1 MEAAVAADDDDNDE
15 GVDDDDDEA
24 PFEFPLPEGKFRA
37 GFLPR

>member
-1 MEAAVAADDDDNDE
+1 MEVAVAADDDDNDE

-24 PFEFPLPEGKFRA
+24 AFEFPLPEGKFCA

>member
-15 GVDDDDDEA
+15 GVDDDDEA
-24 PFEFPLPEGKFRA
+24 AFEFPLPEGKFRA